1 MQNMQLSTV
10 WLSLILLSWGLLICV
25 VYGAY
30 EIAQICFRL
39 FG

>member
-1 MQNMQLSTV
+1 MQPAIV
-10 WLSLILLSWGLLICV
+10 WLSLILFSWGFLISV

>member
-1 MQNMQLSTV
+1 MLNMQLALV
-10 WLSLILLSWGLLICV
+10 WLSILLLSWGLLICV

-30 EIAQICFRL
+30 EIAQICFRM